1 MVWFVLALLSNRD
14 AQPHCA
20 MKFSIA
26 RYRVSIPDTRCW
38 PTPRRCPAD
47 ATCLAF
53 SRFASEIVGAVNGQT
68 LLEFAFI
75 LPIFLLLML
84 GIVQM
89 VIVGGAALAVNQAAV
104 TCSRYAALNPSYTS
118 TQINSYLTTIAS
130 PLIND
135 TGLQPITLSPSATP
149 RSTGSSL
156 SVTVT
161 YELKTKLFLGSSFF
175 GVTFPTQVSVTQTVT
190 SE

>member
-1 MVWFVLALLSNRD
+1 
-14 AQPHCA
+14 

-26 RYRVSIPDTRCW
+26 RYCVSNPDTQCRS
-38 PTPRRCPAD
+38 TPGECPAN
-47 ATCLAF
+47 ATCLF
-53 SRFASEIVGAVNGQT
+53 SVVQRRTGAAYDALVVDGQT

-75 LPIFLLLML
+75 LPIFVLLML
-84 GIVQM
+84 GVVQM
-89 VIVGGAALAVNQAAV
+89 VLVGGTALAVNQAAV

-135 TGLQPITLSPSATP
+135 SGLQALSLSPTTTP
-149 RSTGSSL
+149 RSTGSAL

-161 YELKTKLFLGSSFF
+161 YNLKNKLFLGSSFF
-175 GVTFPTQVSVTQTVT
+175 SFTFPTQVSVTQTVT